1 MIDASVIVTAL
12 RKQLNSSATI
22 VSEGI
27 TVEQGEY
34 VNFDPDR
41 CPWVGCYKSK
51 ISYAPLSLGRHST
64 SWDATVELKIVIQA
78 SHGNSGQ
85 ECDARLS
92 SYETLVLD
100 AVWSNPTIGGNVD
113 VIEGMVVEYSY
124 NETES
129 ESLFFQQAI
138 ITLTT
143 EVQTG

>member
-78 SHGNSGQ
+78 SGLATRRWWWTQWG
-85 ECDARLS
+85 L
-92 SYETLVLD
+92 TLLL
-100 AVWSNPTIGGNVD
+100 AA
-113 VIEGMVVEYSY
+113 M
-124 NETES
+124 
-129 ESLFFQQAI
+129 
-138 ITLTT
+138 
-143 EVQTG
+143 